1 MTDSSLRR
9 TVESLMDRARSDLA
23 ELVAHPSVHDSPEFG
38 AEPNAASAAW
48 VATAFAE
55 AGIGNVERITTS
67 DGSIAVVGHAPAPEG
82 APTVLL
88 YSHHDVQPP
97 GPREA
102 WESDPFTL
110 TTRPGPDGTDRW
122 YGRGAADCKGNL
134 VAHLTALRAV
144 RGEDGTFPVGVRI
157 VIEGSEEGGGAGLED
172 LVAQRPEIAQADLIV
187 IGDTGNVAV
196 GRPTLTTSLRGAVN
210 VRVEVSTGTSDLHS
224 GAFGGAAPDAL
235 AALIALLAT
244 LRDGFGNT
252 TIDGLDSSARW
263 AGEPYDPAQFAAD
276 AAIYDDAAIL
286 GSGTIADQLWA
297 RPALTVIGL
306 DAPATA
312 TAAAAIQP
320 RAAALLNLR
329 VPPGTDPHAATE
341 LLVAHLHNNAP
352 WGAHVDAHI
361 EAVGEPFAAETTG
374 PAYAVLRDALVEAY
388 DGAEVAFS
396 GQGGS
401 IPLCT
406 QLRKA
411 APQAEIALLGV
422 EEPQCRIHAPNES
435 VDPNELRRTALA
447 EALLLTRLA
456 PAPPEAPAPANA
468 PSA

>member
-1 MTDSSLRR
+1 MTERSVRDI
-9 TVESLMDRARSDLA
+9 VDDLMDRARSDLA
-23 ELVAHPSVHDSPEFG
+23 ELVAHPSVHGSPEFG
-38 AEPNAASAAW
+38 AEHSAASAQW
-48 VATAFAE
+48 VAAAFAD
-55 AGIGNVERITTS
+55 AGHGAGEPITTS
-67 DGSIAVVGHAPAPEG
+67 GGSLAGGGPSPAPAG

-97 GPREA
+97 GPREH

-110 TTRPGPDGTDRW
+110 TARPGADGAERW

-144 RGEDGTFPVGVRI
+144 RGDDGALPVGVRI
-157 VIEGSEEGGGAGLED
+157 VIEGSEEAGGAGLED
-172 LVAQRPEIAQADLIV
+172 LIAQRPELAQADLII

-196 GRPTLTTSLRGAVN
+196 GRPTLTTSLRGVAS
-210 VRVEVSTGTSDLHS
+210 VRVELSTGTSDLHS

-252 TIDGLDSSARW
+252 TIDGLDASARW
-263 AGEPYDPAQFAAD
+263 AGVPYEPAQFAAD
-276 AAIYDDAAIL
+276 AAIFDDAAIL
-286 GSGTIADQLWA
+286 GSGAIADQLWA
-297 RPALTVIGL
+297 RPAVTVIGL
-306 DAPATA
+306 DAPPTA

-329 VPPGTDPHAATE
+329 VPPGTDPRRAGE
-341 LLVAHLHNNAP
+341 LLVEHLRTHAP
-352 WGAHVDAHI
+352 WGAHVDAHVD
-361 EAVGEPFAAETTG
+361 AVGEPFAAETTG
-374 PAYAVLRDALVEAY
+374 PAYAVLREALTDAY

-406 QLRKA
+406 QLRRA

-435 VDPNELRRTALA
+435 VDPGELRRTALA
-447 EALLLTRLA
+447 EALLLTRMA
-456 PAPPEAPAPANA
+456 GAAGA
-468 PSA
+468 

>member
-1 MTDSSLRR
+1 MTERNLRE
-9 TVESLMDRARSDLA
+9 TVEQLMDRAKSDLA
-23 ELVAHPSVHDSPEFG
+23 ALVAHPSVHDSPEFG
-38 AEPNAASAAW
+38 AAPNAASAAW

-55 AGIGNVERITTS
+55 AGIGNIEQVTTS
-67 DGSIAVVGHAPAPEG
+67 DGSIAIVGHTPAPEG

-110 TTRPGPDGTDRW
+110 TPRPGPDGAERW
-122 YGRGAADCKGNL
+122 YGRGSADCKGNL

-144 RGEDGTFPVGVRI
+144 RGEDGAFPVGVRI
-157 VIEGSEEGGGAGLED
+157 VIEGSEEAGGVGLED
-172 LVAQRPEIAQADLIV
+172 LVEERPEIAQADLIV

-210 VRVEVSTGTSDLHS
+210 VRVELTTGSSDLHS

-244 LRDGFGNT
+244 LRDEFGNT
-252 TIDGLDSSARW
+252 TIDGLDASGTW
-263 AGEPYDPAQFAAD
+263 PGEPYDPAQFAAD
-276 AAIYDDAAIL
+276 AAIFDDAAIL
-286 GSGTIADQLWA
+286 GSGAIADQLWA
-297 RPALTVIGL
+297 RPAVTVIGL
-306 DAPATA
+306 DAPPTA

-320 RAAALLNLR
+320 RAVALLNLR
-329 VPPGTDPHAATE
+329 VPPGADPHEAGA
-341 LLVAHLHNNAP
+341 LLVHHLRDHAP
-352 WGAHVDAHI
+352 WGAHVDATI

-374 PAYAVLRDALVEAY
+374 PAYRVLQDALAEAY

-435 VDPNELRRTALA
+435 VDPQELRRTALA

-456 PAPPEAPAPANA
+456 GV
-468 PSA
+468 

>member
-1 MTDSSLRR
+1 MTERSLRD
-9 TVESLMDRARSDLA
+9 TVADLMERARSDLA

-38 AEPNAASAAW
+38 PEPNTASAAW
-48 VATAFAE
+48 VAKAFAE
-55 AGIGNVERITTS
+55 AGVDGVEQVTTS
-67 DGSIAVVGHAPAPEG
+67 DGSIAIVGHTPAPEG

-102 WESDPFTL
+102 WDSDPFTL
-110 TTRPGPDGTDRW
+110 TPRPGADGAERW
-122 YGRGAADCKGNL
+122 YGRGSADCKGNL
-134 VAHLTALRAV
+134 VAHLTALRAA
-144 RGEDGTFPVGVRI
+144 RGADGTFPVGVRI
-157 VIEGSEEGGGAGLED
+157 IIEGSEEGGGEGLED
-172 LVAQRPEIAQADLIV
+172 LVAERPELAQADLII

-196 GRPTLTTSLRGAVN
+196 GRPTLTTSLRGVAS
-210 VRVEVSTGTSDLHS
+210 VRVDISTGTSDLHS

-252 TIDGLDSSARW
+252 TIDGLDASARW
-263 AGEPYDPAQFAAD
+263 AGEPYDEAQFAAD
-276 AAIYDDAAIL
+276 AAIFDDAAIL

-297 RPALTVIGL
+297 RPAVTVIGL

-312 TAAAAIQP
+312 TAAAAIAP
-320 RAAALLNLR
+320 RVAALLNLR
-329 VPPGTDPHAATE
+329 VPTGTDPRAAAD
-341 LLVAHLHNNAP
+341 LLLAHLRNNAP
-352 WGAHVDAHI
+352 WGAHVDAHV
-361 EAVGEPFAAETTG
+361 ESVGEPFAAETTG
-374 PAYAVLRDALVEAY
+374 PAYAVLRAALTEAY

-411 APQAEIALLGV
+411 APNAEIALLGV

-435 VDPNELRRTALA
+435 VDPEELRRTALA

-456 PAPPEAPAPANA
+456 GARA
-468 PSA
+468 

>member
-1 MTDSSLRR
+1 MTERSMRDI
-9 TVESLMDRARSDLA
+9 VAGLMERARSDLA

-38 AEPNAASAAW
+38 AEPNAASAQW
-48 VATAFAE
+48 VADALTE
-55 AGIGNVERITTS
+55 AGIAGVEQITTS
-67 DGSIAVVGHAPAPEG
+67 DGSIAVVGHSPAPSG

-102 WESDPFTL
+102 WTSDPFVL
-110 TTRPGPDGTDRW
+110 TSRPGPDGAERW

-144 RGEDGTFPVGVRI
+144 RDEDGSFPVGVRI
-157 VIEGSEEGGGAGLED
+157 IIEGSEEGGGAGLED
-172 LVAQRPEIAQADLIV
+172 LVAERPELAQADLIV

-196 GRPTLTTSLRGAVN
+196 GRPTLTTSLRGVAA
-210 VRVEVSTGTSDLHS
+210 VRVEVSTGASDLHS

-244 LRDGFGNT
+244 LRNDVGDT
-252 TIDGLDSSARW
+252 TIDGLDASARW
-263 AGEPYDPAQFAAD
+263 SGEPYDRDLFATD
-276 AAIYDDAAIL
+276 AAIAEGASIL
-286 GSGTIADQLWA
+286 GSGAIADQLWA

-329 VPPGTDPHAATE
+329 VPPGTDPRAAGE
-341 LLVAHLHNNAP
+341 LLLEHLRRHIP
-352 WGAHVDAHI
+352 WGARVDAHI
-361 EAVGEPFAAETTG
+361 ESVGEPFAAETTG
-374 PAYAVLRDALVEAY
+374 PAYTALREALSEAY
-388 DGAEVAFS
+388 EGAEVAFS

-406 QLRKA
+406 QLRSA

-435 VDPNELRRTALA
+435 VDPEELRRTALA
-447 EALLLTRLA
+447 EALLLNRFGGA
-456 PAPPEAPAPANA
+456 ARG
-468 PSA
+468 

>member
-1 MTDSSLRR
+1 MTDT
-9 TVESLMDRARSDLA
+9 TVRDAVAGLMGQARADLSA
-23 ELVAHPSVHDSPEFG
+23 LVSHPSVHDSPEFG
-38 AEPNAASAAW
+38 AEPNRASAQW
-48 VATAFAE
+48 VADAFTA
-55 AGIGNVERITTS
+55 AGIDNVEQVTTS
-67 DGSIAVVGHAPAPEG
+67 DGSIAIVGHTPAPEG

-110 TTRPGPDGTDRW
+110 TPRPGPDGAERW

-144 RGEDGTFPVGVRI
+144 REAAGALPVGVRL
-157 VIEGSEEGGGAGLED
+157 VIEGSEEAGGEGLDD
-172 LVAQRPEIAQADLIV
+172 LIAQRPDLARADLIL
-187 IGDTGNVAV
+187 IADTGNVAV
-196 GRPTLTTSLRGAVN
+196 GRPTLTTSLRGAVS
-210 VRVEVSTGTSDLHS
+210 VRVELATGTSDLHS
-224 GAFGGAAPDAL
+224 GQFGGAAPDAI

-244 LRDGFGNT
+244 LRDERGNT
-252 TIDGLDSSARW
+252 TIDGLDASARW
-263 AGEPYDPAQFAAD
+263 SGEPYDPARFAAD
-276 AAIYDDAAIL
+276 AAIFDDTAIL

-297 RPALTVIGL
+297 RPAVTVIGL

-329 VPPGTDPHAATE
+329 VPPGTDPHTAGE
-341 LLVAHLHNNAP
+341 KLVAHLRDHAP
-352 WGAHVDAHI
+352 WGAHVDAHV
-361 EAVGEPFAAETTG
+361 ESVGEPFAADTTG
-374 PAYAVLRDALVEAY
+374 PGYTRLTEALSEAY
-388 DGAEVAFS
+388 GGVEVVAS

-401 IPLCT
+401 IPLCA

-411 APQAEIALLGV
+411 APGAEIALLGV

-435 VDPNELRRTALA
+435 VDPREIERTALA
-447 EALLLTRLA
+447 EALLLTRFA
-456 PAPPEAPAPANA
+456 
-468 PSA
+468 

>member
-1 MTDSSLRR
+1 MTERNLRD
-9 TVESLMDRARSDLA
+9 TVEKLMDRARSDLA

-48 VATAFAE
+48 VAKALTE
-55 AGIGNVERITTS
+55 AGIGSVEQVTTS
-67 DGSIAVVGHAPAPEG
+67 DGSIAIVGHTPAPEG

-97 GPREA
+97 GPRDA

-110 TTRPGPDGTDRW
+110 TTRPGPDGADRW
-122 YGRGAADCKGNL
+122 YGRGSADCKGNL

-144 RGEDGTFPVGVRI
+144 RGDDGTFPVGVRI
-157 VIEGSEEGGGAGLED
+157 IIEGSEEGGGAGLED
-172 LVAQRPEIAQADLIV
+172 LVAERPELAQADLIV

-196 GRPTLTTSLRGAVN
+196 GRPTLTTSLRGVAS
-210 VRVEVSTGTSDLHS
+210 VRVELSTGTSDLHS
-224 GAFGGAAPDAL
+224 GAFGGAAPDAI

-263 AGEPYDPAQFAAD
+263 AGEPYDAAQFAAD

-286 GSGTIADQLWA
+286 GSGAIADQLWA
-297 RPALTVIGL
+297 RPAVTVIGI

-329 VPPGTDPHAATE
+329 VPPGTDPRHAGE
-341 LLVAHLHNNAP
+341 LLVAHLTHHAP
-352 WGAHVDAHI
+352 WGAHVDATV
-361 EAVGEPFAAETTG
+361 ESVGEPFAAETTG
-374 PAYAVLRDALVEAY
+374 PAYRVLQEALVEAY

-435 VDPNELRRTALA
+435 VDPGELRRTALA

-456 PAPPEAPAPANA
+456 GA
-468 PSA
+468 